1 MTLTLVKTATGV
13 SYRRMDE
20 SDLAAAHALSQG
32 LRWPYRLEDWQFL
45 LRLGVGFVAQ
55 ECGAVIGTGLC
66 WKQGDKHASLGAI
79 IVSPEHQGKGIGR
92 QLMNLVQEELAG
104 RCTLLNA
111 TTAGQPL
118 YESLGFKA
126 TGTIHQHQGTMLVA
140 PPVALAQG
148 EIIRPIAAD
157 DIAKLVTLANRA
169 SGMSRDEV
177 LKQLACAAEGAALER
192 DDELVGFSMMRRF
205 GFGHAIGPVVAPDS
219 ERARALVTYW
229 SEAYAGSFVRVDV
242 SGTSGLGDSL
252 TAMGL
257 VQVDTVVTMAR
268 NGAPAQD
275 ESIKQFAV
283 LNQSLF

>member
-1 MTLTLVKTATGV
+1 MTSQDTDTTIA
-13 SYRRMDE
+13 YRRMNE

-45 LRLGVGFVAQ
+45 LRLGAGFVAQ

-66 WKQGDKHASLGAI
+66 WKQGDSHGSLGAI

-92 QLMNLVQEELAG
+92 KLMNLVLEELAG

-111 TTAGQPL
+111 TPAGQPL

-126 TGTIHQHQGTMLVA
+126 TGTIHQHQGTMVA
-140 PPVALAQG
+140 TLPVALAQG
-148 EIIRPIAAD
+148 ERIRTITTD
-157 DIAKLVTLANRA
+157 DIAKLVALANRA
-169 SGMSRDEV
+169 SGMSRDNV

-192 DDELVGFSMMRRF
+192 NGELVGFSMMRRF
-205 GFGHAIGPVVAPDS
+205 GLGHAIGPVVAPDS
-219 ERARALVTYW
+219 ERARALVTCW
-229 SEAYAGSFVRVDV
+229 SEAYAGSFVRLDV
-242 SGTSGLGDSL
+242 AGTSGLGGSL

-268 NGAPAQD
+268 NGVPAQD